1 MKVVLLIL
9 TVFLTFTSV
18 HSAKGDE
25 RLSFS
30 YSKSQGIGYD
40 VQIINRSNVPLTAFL
55 ILSQHF
61 SHSGGIDRIY
71 LWTDS
76 VLNSW
81 IDKPVQPME
90 SRVIK
95 IGPAGKPGHEAIG
108 INLLAAI
115 FEDGT
120 TVGDAA
126 FVDRFLK
133 QRKMVYSDI
142 LTSIPIID
150 EAKSQPDPTP
160 FVKLRME
167 ELKQR
172 NLSTISD
179 SLDRDIVRPAAN
191 TIPSTVI
198 VNLESKTKRGI
209 DPKTA
214 LEEIVV
220 ILRQRKSH
228 LQQSK
233 PSLE

>member
-1 MKVVLLIL
+1 MKAMFLVL
-9 TVFLTFTSV
+9 TVFLAFSSI
-18 HSAKGDE
+18 HSARDDE

-61 SHSGGIDRIY
+61 SYSGGIDRIY
-71 LWTDS
+71 LYTDS

-95 IGPAGKPGHEAIG
+95 IGPAGQPGSEAIG

-120 TVGDAA
+120 TAGDAA

-133 QRKMVYSDI
+133 QRKLVYNDI
-142 LTSIPIID
+142 LTSIQIID
-150 EAKSQPDPTP
+150 EARSQPDPTP

-167 ELKQR
+167 ELKQQ
-172 NLSTISD
+172 NLSTILD
-179 SLDRDIVRPAAN
+179 SLDREIVRPAADR
-191 TIPSTVI
+191 IPLTVI
-198 VNLESKTKRGI
+198 DNLERKTKAGI

-214 LEEIVV
+214 LEQIVSL
-220 ILRQRKSH
+220 LRRLKSP